1 MIAAALLSGSLAKSR
16 GGLRVRLGTDFVL
29 FFVYIQ
35 ASKRES
41 VVSLNVGFLIGQ
53 FILPFLLY

>member
-16 GGLRVRLGTDFVL
+16 GGLRVRLGTDFV
-29 FFVYIQ
+29 VYTQ
-35 ASKRES
+35 VSKRES
-41 VVSLNVGFLIGQ
+41 VVSLNVSFLIGQ